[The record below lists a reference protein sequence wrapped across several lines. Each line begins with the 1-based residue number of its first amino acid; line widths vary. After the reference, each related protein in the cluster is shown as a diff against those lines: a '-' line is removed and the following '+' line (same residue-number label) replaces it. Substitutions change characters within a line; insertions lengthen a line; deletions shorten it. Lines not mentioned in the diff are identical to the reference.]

1 MRWGHHPLARA
12 SGARDRRRQL
22 HLVSA
27 PPPDYPDYPDQDYPP
42 FGYRPPAY
50 PPPGYPSWGYPPPGY
65 SPSPP
70 GYGPSPPPGYGPYP
84 SPGYGS
90 YPPPG
95 YPPPSYPAPP
105 PGYPPAP
112 GYAFPSGYG
121 RPPPQAFGTLK
132 PGIIPLRPL
141 SLSDIF
147 NGAAA
152 YIRTN
157 IRATLGLTAIVV
169 VSTEIVSLIAA
180 VGPLAAAGRLR
191 TAPPEELTGGDVV
204 AWLLSAGL
212 TVIVGWL
219 AGVLLSGMLTVV
231 VGRAVFG
238 STIGPGETWAKVR
251 GRLPALIGLVALESV
266 GLILLSGLVGL
277 IIAAIGAAGSSAA
290 AVLIGLPLVLVSI
303 ATVVY
308 FYTMLSFAPVLIVLE
323 RLPVIDAITRSFT
336 LVRNS
341 FWRVLAIRVLT
352 WVVVVLV
359 AGAVAAPF
367 NFIGHLLIGPSGPS
381 LIGAIVGA
389 VGSAIGRIITAP
401 FSAGVVVLLYM
412 DRRIRAE
419 AFDLVLQTGAAGGA
433 GATASTDYLWLTRPV

>member
-65 SPSPP
+65 SPAPP

-105 PGYPPAP
+105 PGYPPSP

-180 VGPLAAAGRLR
+180 VGPLAAASRLR

-212 TVIVGWL
+212 TGIVGWL

-290 AVLIGLPLVLVSI
+290 AVLIGVPLVLVSI

-352 WVVVVLV
+352 WVVVVLI

-389 VGSAIGRIITAP
+389 VGSAIGRIITDP
-401 FSAGVVVLLYM
+401 FSAGVVVLLYT

-433 GATASTDYLWLTRPV
+433 AATASTDYLWLTRPV

>member
-1 MRWGHHPLARA
+1 MTW
-12 SGARDRRRQL
+12 
-22 HLVSA
+22 
-27 PPPDYPDYPDQDYPP
+27 PPHDYPDYPEYPALGYGPRVYPP
-42 FGYRPPAY
+42 
-50 PPPGYPSWGYPPPGY
+50 SSHPPPGY
-65 SPSPP
+65 SPWVHPQP
-70 GYGPSPPPGYGPYP
+70 GYGPPPTYPPPGYAP
-84 SPGYGS
+84 
-90 YPPPG
+90 
-95 YPPPSYPAPP
+95 YPPPSYPPT
-105 PGYPPAP
+105 P
-112 GYAFPSGYG
+112 GYALPSGYG
-121 RPPPQAFGTLK
+121 SPPPYGFGIRA

-141 SLSDIF
+141 SLTDIF
-147 NGAAA
+147 NGAAS

-157 IRATLGLTAIVV
+157 MKATLGLTAIIVV
-169 VSTEIVSLIAA
+169 TTQIITLIAT
-180 VGPLAAAGRLR
+180 VGPLAAASRLR
-191 TAPPEELTGGDVV
+191 TAPADELTGGYIT

-212 TVIVGWL
+212 AGLVGWL
-219 AGVLLSGMLTVV
+219 AGLLLSGMLTVV
-231 VGRAVFG
+231 VSRAVFG
-238 STIGPGETWAKVR
+238 WTIGPGETWARIR

-266 GLILLSGLVGL
+266 GLVILCGLVGL
-277 IIAAIGAAGSSAA
+277 IVAAVGAAASAGA
-290 AVLIGLPLVLVSI
+290 AVLIALPLVSVAI

-308 FYTMLSFAPVLIVLE
+308 FYTVLSFAPVLIVLE

-389 VGSAIGRIITAP
+389 VGSAIGRIITDP
-401 FSAGVVVLLYM
+401 FSAGVVVLLYT

-433 GATASTDYLWLTRPV
+433 AATASTDYLWLTRPV

>member
-105 PGYPPAP
+105 PGYPPSP

-266 GLILLSGLVGL
+266 ALILLSGLVGL

-401 FSAGVVVLLYM
+401 FSAGVVVLLYT

>member
-12 SGARDRRRQL
+12 SGAHDRRRQL

-42 FGYRPPAY
+42 LGYRPPAY
-50 PPPGYPSWGYPPPGY
+50 PQPGYPSWGYPPPGY
-65 SPSPP
+65 SP
-70 GYGPSPPPGYGPYP
+70 YPPPGYGPYP
-84 SPGYGS
+84 PPVYGS

-95 YPPPSYPAPP
+95 YPPPSHPAPP

-121 RPPPQAFGTLK
+121 RPPLQAFGTLK

-180 VGPLAAAGRLR
+180 VGPLAAASRLR

-212 TVIVGWL
+212 TGTVGWL

-290 AVLIGLPLVLVSI
+290 AVLIGVPLVLVSI

-389 VGSAIGRIITAP
+389 VGSAIGRIITDP
-401 FSAGVVVLLYM
+401 FSAGVVVLLYT

-433 GATASTDYLWLTRPV
+433 AATASTDYLWLTRPV

>member
-12 SGARDRRRQL
+12 SGAHDRRRQL

-42 FGYRPPAY
+42 LGYRPPAY
-50 PPPGYPSWGYPPPGY
+50 PPPGYPSWGYPPPV
-65 SPSPP
+65 
-70 GYGPSPPPGYGPYP
+70 YGPYP
-84 SPGYGS
+84 PPVYGPYPPPVYGS
-90 YPPPG
+90 YPPG
-95 YPPPSYPAPP
+95 YPPPSPAPP

-112 GYAFPSGYG
+112 AYAFPSGYG

-169 VSTEIVSLIAA
+169 VSTQIVWLIAA
-180 VGPLAAAGRLR
+180 VGPLAAASRLR
-191 TAPPEELTGGDVV
+191 TAPPEELTSGDVV

-212 TVIVGWL
+212 TGIVGWL

-290 AVLIGLPLVLVSI
+290 AVLIGVPLVLVSI

-352 WVVVVLV
+352 WVVVVLI

-389 VGSAIGRIITAP
+389 VGSAIGRIITDP
-401 FSAGVVVLLYM
+401 FSAGIVVLLYT

-433 GATASTDYLWLTRPV
+433 AATASTDYLWLTRPV